1 MRVKYSF
8 WQTARISLRQ
18 VTFLPV
24 LLSVNNIFLFPE
36 FFLEDYA
43 DALGVQGGAGE
54 VSVVALVI
62 YFQGNGSVGG
72 QDILQAEVAD
82 EVLGVLH
89 DVVSVAELPVEDKA
103 VVEHSAAEKSFVFS
117 IAESVCTRSDIGSN

>member
-1 MRVKYSF
+1 MQGFRLASF
-8 WQTARISLRQ
+8 
-18 VTFLPV
+18 
-24 LLSVNNIFLFPE
+24 LLFQNDNLERECLFAE

-62 YFQGNGSVGG
+62 NLQGDGSFGG
-72 QDILQAEVAD
+72 EDVLQAEVAD

-89 DVVSVAELPVEDKA
+89 DVVSVAELPVEDKR
-103 VVEHSAAEKSFVFS
+103 
-117 IAESVCTRSDIGSN
+117 CR